1 MQMDPDDDRL
11 DMLRESIRLT
21 EEILNGLVRSGT
33 EHSETE
39 TESGVVARLT
49 HSRDWRL
56 RYLDHLEKDGQLLN
70 LGDEWSMHHGHD
82 LAIEWG
88 YEAWDENRIGLRCRS
103 CEDWIQLYDVDT
115 GPTAEPTISD
125 LYVEH
130 ETHTVLS
137 WRRGVEAGI
146 ECVTCGAV
154 TDDGFPLL
162 ATSVSDWFDEVW
174 NG

>member
-1 MQMDPDDDRL
+1 MDPDNNRL

-21 EEILNGLVRSGT
+21 EEILDRLGSAATERSTT
-33 EHSETE
+33 EGDSV
-39 TESGVVARLT
+39 VVARLT
-49 HSRDWRL
+49 HGRDWRL
-56 RYLDHLEKDGQLLN
+56 RYLDHLEKGGRFLN

-88 YEAWDENRIGLRCRS
+88 YEDWDENRIGLRCRS
-103 CEDWIQLYDVDT
+103 CDDWIQLYDVRTDRI
-115 GPTAEPTISD
+115 GEPDIAD

-137 WRRGVEAGI
+137 WRQGSEAGI

-154 TDDGFPLL
+154 SDDGFSLL
-162 ATSVSDWFDEVW
+162 TSPVSDWFDRVW

>member
-1 MQMDPDDDRL
+1 MDPDDNRL

-33 EHSETE
+33 EQSQTE
-39 TESGVVARLT
+39 AESGVVARLT
-49 HSRDWRL
+49 HGRDWRL
-56 RYLDHLEKDGQLLN
+56 RYLNQL
-70 LGDEWSMHHGHD
+70 GHD

-103 CEDWIQLYDVDT
+103 CDDWIQLYDVDT
-115 GPTAEPTISD
+115 GPTADPTISG

-137 WRRGVEAGI
+137 WRRGAEAGI

-154 TDDGFPLL
+154 EDDGFPLL